1 MANGKV
7 ITGYSMPIV
16 AKYTFSNN
24 TISYTNAMPLARGV
38 EVSMEVE
45 TGDATNFYADNTIA
59 EAVAGQFNGATATLT
74 VDGLKDDARD
84 LIAGITTKGTIA
96 VGDKTVA
103 TAVYDDLQVIPYV
116 GIGFVV
122 RYMENGVTTYAPV
135 ILPKA
140 QFSPEGLDAATQGE
154 SVEFQTTEL
163 QATVMRAD
171 DANHSWK
178 VVAADQSTEAAAV
191 NTINAYFGAYP
202 VITT

>member
-7 ITGYSMPIV
+7 ITGYSQPIV
-16 AKYTFSNN
+16 AKYTYSQGA
-24 TISYTNAMPLARGV
+24 ISYSNKTPLARGV
-38 EVSMEVE
+38 EVDMEVE
-45 TGDATNFYADNTIA
+45 IGDATNFFADNTIA

-74 VDGLKDDARD
+74 VDGLKDTARN
-84 LIAGITTKGTIA
+84 LIAGLVTSTTIIA
-96 VGDKTVA
+96 NSSTV
-103 TAVYDDLQVIPYV
+103 TAKVYDDLQVIPYV

-140 QFSPEGLDAATQGE
+140 QFSPESLKAATQGE

-171 DANHSWK
+171 DTNHSWK
-178 VVAADQSTEAAAV
+178 IVAEDQATEAAAV
-191 NTINAYFGAYP
+191 AVINAYFGA
-202 VITT
+202 

>member
-7 ITGYSMPIV
+7 ITGYSQPIV
-16 AKYTFSNN
+16 AKYTYSSN
-24 TISYTNAMPLARGV
+24 TISYSNVTPLARGV
-38 EVSMEVE
+38 EVQMEVE
-45 TGDATNFYADNTIA
+45 IGDATNFFADNTIA

-74 VDGLKDDARD
+74 VDGLKDTARN
-84 LIAGITTKGTIA
+84 LIAGLTTSKQILVGTS
-96 VGDKTVA
+96 TVNA
-103 TAVYDDLQVIPYV
+103 KVYDDLQVIPYV

-140 QFSPEGLDAATQGE
+140 QFSPESLNAATQGE

-171 DANHSWK
+171 DTNHSWK
-178 VVAADQSTEAAAV
+178 IVAEDQATEAAAV
-191 NTINAYFGAYP
+191 AVINAYFA
-202 VITT
+202 

>member
-16 AKYTFSNN
+16 AKYAFSSN
-24 TISYTNAMPLARGV
+24 TISYSNVMPLARGV

-74 VDGLKDDARD
+74 VDGLKDSARN
-84 LIAGITTKGTIA
+84 LIAGITTTGTI
-96 VGDKTVA
+96 TVD
-103 TAVYDDLQVIPYV
+103 TETVNTVVYDDLQVIPYV

-122 RYMENGVTTYAPV
+122 RYMENGVTSYAPI

-140 QFSPEGLDAATQGE
+140 QFSPESLDASTQGE

-178 VVAADQSTEAAAV
+178 VVAEDQDTEADAV
-191 NTINAYFGAYP
+191 AVINAYFGA
-202 VITT
+202 

>member
-7 ITGYSMPIV
+7 ITGYSQPIV
-16 AKYTFSNN
+16 AKYTYSSN
-24 TISYTNAMPLARGV
+24 TISYSDKTPLARGV
-38 EVSMEVE
+38 EVDIEVE
-45 TGDATNFYADNTIA
+45 IGDATNFFADNTIA
-59 EAVAGQFNGATATLT
+59 ESVAGQFNGATATLT
-74 VDGLKDDARD
+74 VDGLKDAARD
-84 LIAGITTKGTIA
+84 LIAGLVTSKTIIA
-96 VGDKTVA
+96 NSSTV
-103 TAVYDDLQVIPYV
+103 TAKVYDDLQVIPYV

-140 QFSPEGLDAATQGE
+140 QFSPESLNAATQGE

-178 VVAADQSTEAAAV
+178 VVAEDQATEAAAV
-191 NTINAYFGAYP
+191 AVINAYFAA
-202 VITT
+202 

>member
-7 ITGYSMPIV
+7 ITGYSKPII
-16 AKYTFSNN
+16 AKYTYSSN
-24 TISYTNAMPLARGV
+24 TISYSDVTPLARGV

-45 TGDATNFYADNTIA
+45 IGDATNFFADNTIA

-74 VDGLKDDARD
+74 VDGLKDTARD
-84 LIAGITTKGTIA
+84 LIAGLVTSTSISVSTSTS
-96 VGDKTVA
+96 V
-103 TAVYDDLQVIPYV
+103 TAKVYDDLQVIPYV

-140 QFSPEGLDAATQGE
+140 QFSPESLDAATQGE
-154 SVEFQTTEL
+154 EVEFQTTEL

-178 VVAADQSTEAAAV
+178 IVCADQATEADAV
-191 NTINAYFGAYP
+191 AVINAYFA
-202 VITT
+202 

>member
-7 ITGYSMPIV
+7 ITGYSQPIV
-16 AKYTFSNN
+16 AKYTYSSN
-24 TISYTNAMPLARGV
+24 TISYTDVMPLARGV
-38 EVSMEVE
+38 EVQMEVE
-45 TGDATNFYADNTIA
+45 IGDATNFFADNTIA
-59 EAVAGQFNGATATLT
+59 EAVAGQFNGATATFT
-74 VDGLKDDARD
+74 VDGLKDAARD
-84 LIAGITTKGTIA
+84 LIAGLVTSTTIVA
-96 VGDKTVA
+96 NSSTV
-103 TAVYDDLQVIPYV
+103 TAKVYDDLQVIPYV

-140 QFSPEGLDAATQGE
+140 QFSPESLNAATQGE

-178 VVAADQSTEAAAV
+178 VVAEDQTTEAKAV
-191 NTINAYFGAYP
+191 AVINAYFA
-202 VITT
+202 

>member
-7 ITGYSMPIV
+7 ITGYSQPIV
-16 AKYTFSNN
+16 AKYNYSNN
-24 TISYTNAMPLARGV
+24 TISYTNVMPLARGV
-38 EVSMEVE
+38 EVQMEVE
-45 TGDATNFYADNTIA
+45 IGDATNFFADNTIA

-74 VDGLKDDARD
+74 VDGLKDAARD
-84 LIAGITTKGTIA
+84 LIAGLVTSTTIIA
-96 VGDKTVA
+96 NSSTV
-103 TAVYDDLQVIPYV
+103 TAKVYDDLQVIPYV

-140 QFSPEGLDAATQGE
+140 QFSPESLNAATQGE

-178 VVAADQSTEAAAV
+178 VVAEDQTTEAKAV
-191 NTINAYFGAYP
+191 AVINAYFS
-202 VITT
+202 

>member
-7 ITGYSMPIV
+7 ITGYSQPIV
-16 AKYTFSNN
+16 AKYTYSSN
-24 TISYTNAMPLARGV
+24 TISYSDVMPLARGV
-38 EVSMEVE
+38 EVQMEVE
-45 TGDATNFYADNTIA
+45 IGDATNFFADNTIA
-59 EAVAGQFNGATATLT
+59 EAVAGQFNGATATFT
-74 VDGLKDDARD
+74 VDGLKDAARD
-84 LIAGITTKGTIA
+84 LIAGLVTTKSIP
-96 VGDKTVA
+96 VSSSTVSA
-103 TAVYDDLQVIPYV
+103 KVYDDLQVIPYV

-140 QFSPEGLDAATQGE
+140 QFSPESLNAATQGE

-178 VVAADQSTEAAAV
+178 VVAEDQATEAAAV
-191 NTINAYFGAYP
+191 AVINAYFA
-202 VITT
+202 

>member
-16 AKYTFSNN
+16 AKYSFSNN
-24 TISYTNAMPLARGV
+24 TISYTNAMALARGV
-38 EVSMEVE
+38 EVSMDVD

-74 VDGLKDDARD
+74 VDGLKDAARD
-84 LIAGITTKGTIA
+84 LIAGITTKGSL
-96 VGDKTVA
+96 VVDGKTVA

-122 RYMENGVTTYAPV
+122 RYMENGVTSYAPV

-140 QFSPEGLDAATQGE
+140 QFSPEGLEAATQGE

-163 QATVMRAD
+163 EATVMRAD
-171 DANHSWK
+171 DTNHSWK
-178 VVAADQSTEAAAV
+178 VVAADQDTEANAV
-191 NTINAYFGAYP
+191 AVIYTYFGAYP
-202 VITT
+202 IITT

>member
-7 ITGYSMPIV
+7 ITGYSCPIV
-16 AKYTFSNN
+16 AKYSYQNSV
-24 TISYTNAMPLARGV
+24 ISYSDAMPLARGV

-45 TGDATNFYADNTIA
+45 TGDATNFYANNTIA
-59 EAVAGQFNGATATLT
+59 ESVAGQFNGATATLT
-74 VDGLKDDARD
+74 IDGLKDAARN
-84 LIAGITTKGTIA
+84 LIAGITTTGSITVDGVA
-96 VGDKTVA
+96 VSTV
-103 TAVYDDLQVIPYV
+103 TYDDLQVIPYV

-122 RYMENGVTTYAPV
+122 RYMENGVTSYAPV

-163 QATVMRAD
+163 VATVMRAD

-178 VVAADQSTEAAAV
+178 TIAADQTTEAKAKAV
-191 NTINAYFGAYP
+191 IMTYFGAYP

>member
-7 ITGYSMPIV
+7 ITGYSQPIV
-16 AKYTFSNN
+16 AKYNYSDS
-24 TISYTNAMPLARGV
+24 TISYTNVMPLARGV
-38 EVSMEVE
+38 EVQMEVE
-45 TGDATNFYADNTIA
+45 IGDATNFFADNTIA

-74 VDGLKDDARD
+74 VDGLKDTARD
-84 LIAGITTKGTIA
+84 LIAGLVTSKTITVNTTT
-96 VGDKTVA
+96 TVSA
-103 TAVYDDLQVIPYV
+103 KIYDDLQVIPYV

-140 QFSPEGLDAATQGE
+140 QFSPESLNAATQGE

-171 DANHSWK
+171 DTNHSWK
-178 VVAADQSTEAAAV
+178 VVAEDQTTEAKAV
-191 NTINAYFGAYP
+191 AVINAYFS
-202 VITT
+202 